1 MPRKHFVPLADASCK
16 IPSQIF
22 READNLLPMQMWL
35 LQEAALPNLIAELQ
49 FLGDFI
55 HHKKVNG
62 AEG

>member
-1 MPRKHFVPLADASCK
+1 
-16 IPSQIF
+16 
-22 READNLLPMQMWL
+22 MQMWL

-55 HHKKVNG
+55 HNKKANG